1 MRKKMSEPL
10 SSRENK
16 LKRYFNSLEDEEKIV
31 LFSIGALDNTPIK
44 SKTKLQKLLFLV
56 SNVFEGYKDLLV
68 FEPHLYGPYSEILD
82 TILEDLIKMELV
94 IKKGNGF
101 KLSETGYELYK
112 RLKPK
117 DELNSVIEDFKD
129 FLNDLSEDEILTFV
143 YVSYPKYTSEAVK
156 WNELKEKRIHYSVSL
171 LEKHKVSFGKAAE
184 IAGLNPIEFSKLLK
198 TRGIKWR
205 L

>member
-1 MRKKMSEPL
+1 MRKKMSESL
-10 SSRENK
+10 SSQERK
-16 LKRYFNSLEDEEKIV
+16 LKMYFDSLEDEEKIV
-31 LFSIGALDNTPIK
+31 LFSIGALDNTPIR

-56 SNVFEGYKDLLV
+56 SNVFEDYKELLV
-68 FEPHLYGPYSEILD
+68 FEPHLFGPYSENLD

-94 IKKGNGF
+94 IKKGNSF
-101 KLSETGYELYK
+101 KLSEMGYELYN

-117 DELNSVIEDFKD
+117 AELISVIEDFKD

-143 YVSYPKYTSEAVK
+143 YVSYPKYTSEAIK
-156 WNELKEKRIHYSVSL
+156 WNELKEKRIQYSISL

-184 IAGLNPIEFSKLLK
+184 IAGLNTIEFGKLLK
-198 TRGIKWR
+198 NRGIKWR